1 VIVYFKVMYRK
12 LFPVILLFG
21 SLFYSCDEGSVST
34 QQFNSKRSE
43 NYADTS
49 QGKSMVYLNY
59 KLPLPFDIYK
69 QVKNSKFKYDK
80 AYLLGYRNL
89 GKYFTEEK
97 MALALG
103 VYSSDLVYSAIY
115 NKSQEVIEYLNAS
128 GELAGKLEISEGYDN
143 KMVDR
148 ASRNID
154 DNDSINKLA
163 REAYW
168 RTCNYLEK
176 NNKTYVLPLIIL
188 GSWIESVHVLV
199 NTSIGTK
206 TEDGLYK
213 DIYLQK
219 EVVSN
224 LTAYFN
230 DAILKEEN
238 PQYKLS
244 LTNWLGKLQK
254 VKTDFD
260 LIINE
265 DVNKIDMEQ
274 LKKIIVTLEE
284 LRSEIVMI

>member
-1 VIVYFKVMYRK
+1 MQKKFILY
-12 LFPVILLFG
+12 LFLLFA
-21 SLFYSCDEGSVST
+21 LFYSCEERSVNN
-34 QQFNSKRSE
+34 QQSNAKSSE
-43 NYADTS
+43 SYSDTS
-49 QGKSMVYLNY
+49 QGKSLVYLNY
-59 KLPLPFDIYK
+59 KLPLPYDIYK
-69 QVKNSKFKYDK
+69 QVKSGKFKYEK
-80 AYLLGYRNL
+80 EYLLSYRNEK
-89 GKYFTEEK
+89 KYFTEEK

-103 VYSSDLVYSAIY
+103 VYSSDLIYGAVY
-115 NKSQEVIEYLNAS
+115 NRSQEVIEYLNVS
-128 GELAGKLEISEGYDN
+128 GELAGKLDISEGYDN
-143 KMVDR
+143 KMIDR

-154 DNDSINKLA
+154 DSDSISKLA

-199 NTSIGTK
+199 NTSLGTK
-206 TEDGLYK
+206 KEDGLYK
-213 DIYLQK
+213 EIYLQK

-224 LTAYFN
+224 LTTYFS
-230 DAILKEEN
+230 DVILKEEN

-254 VKTDFD
+254 VQADFD

-265 DVNKIDMEQ
+265 DVNSIDIEK

-284 LRSEIVMI
+284 LRSEIVMM

>member
-1 VIVYFKVMYRK
+1 MQKKFILY
-12 LFPVILLFG
+12 LFLLFA
-21 SLFYSCDEGSVST
+21 LFYSCEERSVNN
-34 QQFNSKRSE
+34 QQSNAKSSE
-43 NYADTS
+43 SYSDTS
-49 QGKSMVYLNY
+49 QGKSLVYLNY
-59 KLPLPFDIYK
+59 KLPLPYDIYK
-69 QVKNSKFKYDK
+69 QVKRGKFKYEK
-80 AYLLGYRNL
+80 EYLLSYRNEK
-89 GKYFTEEK
+89 KYFTEEK

-103 VYSSDLVYSAIY
+103 VYSSDLIYGAVY
-115 NKSQEVIEYLNAS
+115 NRSQEVIEYLNVS
-128 GELAGKLEISEGYDN
+128 GELAGKLDISEGYDN
-143 KMVDR
+143 RMIDR

-154 DNDSINKLA
+154 DSDSISKLA

-199 NTSIGTK
+199 NTSLGTK
-206 TEDGLYK
+206 KEDGLYK
-213 DIYLQK
+213 EIYLQK

-224 LTAYFN
+224 LTTYFS
-230 DAILKEEN
+230 DVILKEEN

-254 VKTDFD
+254 VQADFD

-265 DVNKIDMEQ
+265 DVNSIDMEK

-284 LRSEIVMI
+284 LRSEIVMM